1 MIPYLNHVVKTC
13 DTRDLKLKV
22 SKWMTDSA
30 YKWRP
35 SWFCSSKLCET
46 NESRSHLIN
55 AYAIFFCIAS
65 EHIWAN
71 SRTNLKANIKL
82 KFNGV
87 FLFLISKKKMLL
99 DFINEISEL
108 FFLYFIFVHESYIY
122 SATVKNNE
130 CAHHLQKTE
139 GKATKS
145 QEKYYDNLLKS
156 TLKHC
161 GWKCFLV
168 RPSTESCGWN
178 FMCILCAL
186 NGLCI
191 TACIYD
197 WISVN
202 ELFALLFHM
211 ILACSS

>member
-108 FFLYFIFVHESYIY
+108 FFCTLSLYMSHTFILLLSKIMNVHIICRKPKEKPQNLR
-122 SATVKNNE
+122 KN
-130 CAHHLQKTE
+130 TMII
-139 GKATKS
+139 
-145 QEKYYDNLLKS
+145 
-156 TLKHC
+156 
-161 GWKCFLV
+161 F
-168 RPSTESCGWN
+168 WN
-178 FMCILCAL
+178 Q
-186 NGLCI
+186 
-191 TACIYD
+191 
-197 WISVN
+197 
-202 ELFALLFHM
+202 H
-211 ILACSS
+211 